1 LRLLWAIREYI
12 RIAPGFIELDEIT
25 SSLTKK
31 STRKGFLFTRG
42 ATSIS
47 LFQIVESSPVGRP
60 PRAQFEFPDPSTWR
74 LEVLQTVYIPTHHPK
89 NIQLPTATYID
100 NNLDILLSV
109 AVLMKGL
116 VDLVL
121 PES

>member
-1 LRLLWAIREYI
+1 MCTK
-12 RIAPGFIELDEIT
+12 FIY
-25 SSLTKK
+25 SLTKK

-47 LFQIVESSPVGRP
+47 LFQIVESSPVGRTP
-60 PRAQFEFPDPSTWR
+60 LAQFESPDSSTWHI
-74 LEVLQTVYIPTHHPK
+74 EALQTVYIPTHHPK

-100 NNLDILLSV
+100 NNVDILLSV

-121 PES
+121 PET